1 MAEKKRKAPGWTA
14 EAGSGAGTGPGIGAD
29 VQAAAPLGGPQAG
42 LPNPGAQPRRPAPGV
57 HADGYFR
64 RLYSAEPDFKQLAKQ
79 DPRFAA
85 VLQDNGQLD
94 FGDPAATMQ
103 LTKTL
108 LQIDFGLKLEL
119 PHDRLCPPVPN
130 RHNYI
135 LWLKDLMDTTSYEQP
150 GRKLCGLD
158 VGTGASCIYP
168 LLGTVQRPWC
178 FLATDIDAQNLDYA
192 KRNIQLNGLEDRI
205 RLLERK
211 PEDALVPLDESGVQS
226 IDFVM
231 MNPPFYTSEDE
242 MLSSARKKSR
252 PPMSACTGAPVE
264 MVCEGGEVG
273 HVGRLLRES
282 LVLRDRIQWYT
293 SMLGKL
299 TSLEVLVEQLRENG
313 IDNYAVTEFV
323 QGNKTRRWALGWS
336 FGPMRPAERVA
347 RGMKANIWKKILPR
361 SVTMELL
368 VLSPDKPVGPVVA
381 RINDVPSGPA
391 RFTAQNKSTHERLS
405 TNTVGLVALSDFRKR
420 RAEVLEQQEREAR
433 EAALAARTSATST
446 PDRSLT
452 ATPNNASAESSE
464 AERQR
469 AKKKKR
475 TKALVSFGGDEEE
488 EEDSSGSQLTAAR
501 GLQKKKEEGKES
513 DKDGGEANR
522 AGATGTESSSGD
534 DKEKRPAK
542 VPVNTSVGIVPRALT
557 KAALRREAA
566 EREALRKEF
575 LLLQAAVKA
584 TEIAIPFV
592 FYDGTNIPGGVVRVK
607 KGDFVWLFL
616 DKSRKV
622 GAQLGVGADKSANA
636 RRDWARVSV
645 DDLLLVR
652 GTMII
657 PHHYDF
663 YFFIINKTV
672 GPGNKRLFD
681 YSAEAPST
689 GSGQAGAD
697 AAGTVNRAPPP
708 LSELEGASDDPTFTK
723 VVDRRWFQRNKHIY
737 PANVWQEF
745 DPEKDYS
752 KEIRRD
758 PGGNA
763 LFFSK

>member
-1 MAEKKRKAPGWTA
+1 MAEKKRKAPGWPG
-14 EAGSGAGTGPGIGAD
+14 EAGSGAGTGPGIGAN

-94 FGDPAATMQ
+94 FSDPAATMQ

-135 LWLKDLMDTTSYEQP
+135 LWLKDLMDTTSYEPP

-211 PEDALVPLDESGVQS
+211 PEDPLVPLDESGVQS

-347 RGMKANIWKKILPR
+347 RGMKANIWKKMLPR

-368 VLSPDKPVGPVVA
+368 VSPPDKPVGPVVA
-381 RINDVPSGPA
+381 RINDVVGSL
-391 RFTAQNKSTHERLS
+391 ELLS
-405 TNTVGLVALSDFRKR
+405 WTW
-420 RAEVLEQQEREAR
+420 EPE
-433 EAALAARTSATST
+433 
-446 PDRSLT
+446 
-452 ATPNNASAESSE
+452 
-464 AERQR
+464 
-469 AKKKKR
+469 
-475 TKALVSFGGDEEE
+475 
-488 EEDSSGSQLTAAR
+488 AAR
-501 GLQKKKEEGKES
+501 GLGRTRENVWSRSWRRKKLREQL
-513 DKDGGEANR
+513 GER
-522 AGATGTESSSGD
+522 ETGDHTVMATESESEECRLG
-534 DKEKRPAK
+534 
-542 VPVNTSVGIVPRALT
+542 
-557 KAALRREAA
+557 
-566 EREALRKEF
+566 F
-575 LLLQAAVKA
+575 
-584 TEIAIPFV
+584 EIAV
-592 FYDGTNIPGGVVRVK
+592 AVNRTET
-607 KGDFVWLFL
+607 
-616 DKSRKV
+616 
-622 GAQLGVGADKSANA
+622 
-636 RRDWARVSV
+636 RVSLQWREGH
-645 DDLLLVR
+645 DPLLFESLGGYLR
-652 GTMII
+652 GKM
-657 PHHYDF
+657 
-663 YFFIINKTV
+663 
-672 GPGNKRLFD
+672 
-681 YSAEAPST
+681 
-689 GSGQAGAD
+689 
-697 AAGTVNRAPPP
+697 
-708 LSELEGASDDPTFTK
+708 
-723 VVDRRWFQRNKHIY
+723 
-737 PANVWQEF
+737 
-745 DPEKDYS
+745 KDIGID
-752 KEIRRD
+752 K
-758 PGGNA
+758 
-763 LFFSK
+763 